1 MKFKITSVLL
11 LIAAFCIS
19 HQSVY
24 SQLTTY
30 GYTGAV
36 QYYTVPAG
44 VTAVR
49 IDAVGAGGGSGD
61 GGPGGDGACMS
72 GTFDVTPGEI
82 LTVIVGGQGLQWGN
96 SGGGGGVSGVL
107 TS

>member
-61 GGPGGDGACMS
+61 GGPGGDGA
-72 GTFDVTPGEI
+72 DYI
-82 LTVIVGGQGLQWGN
+82 LIDEKCKKLQ
-96 SGGGGGVSGVL
+96 L
-107 TS
+107 TARLK